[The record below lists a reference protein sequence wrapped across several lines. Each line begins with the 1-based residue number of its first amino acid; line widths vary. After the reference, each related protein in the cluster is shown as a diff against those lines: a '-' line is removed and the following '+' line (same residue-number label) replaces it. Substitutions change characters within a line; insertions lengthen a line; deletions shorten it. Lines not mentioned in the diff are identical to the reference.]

1 MMSVRAPGSAGY
13 EFGFLLEQS
22 LGHVTHAKN
31 LLTNVALDPEVRA
44 HWGLIDFEVTGVA
57 GRIPLY
63 RSNWTLRAGV
73 CAYREVARMNR
84 QARLDALFFHTQVPA
99 ILAQRWLRKI
109 PGIVSLDAT
118 PLQYDELGMF
128 YKHEQGPAW
137 LEAWKWRLNRD
148 CFKSARRLV
157 AWSEWTKRGLVQG
170 YGVPA
175 DKITVIP
182 PGVNVHE
189 WRRPTPRVPHAGPVK
204 ILFVGGDLERKG
216 GLVLLEAFRALRHLG
231 LELHL
236 VTKDRL
242 PPEPGIFIYN
252 NLEAN
257 SQPLKDLYHACDI
270 FALPTLGDT
279 FAMVLSEAGAS
290 GMAIISTNV
299 AAIPEFVRNGETGLT
314 VPAGDAAS
322 LTQALR
328 DLATNPAF
336 RILLGEHAMA
346 HASRHY
352 DAPTNANRLLG
363 LLKAEASAA
372 RADRLA
378 ASTERYA

>member
-1 MMSVRAPGSAGY
+1 VGY

-44 HWGLIDFEVTGVA
+44 HWGLIDFAVTGVA

-63 RSNWTLRAGV
+63 RSNWTVRAGV

-128 YKHEQGPAW
+128 YKHERGPAW

-148 CFKSARRLV
+148 CFTSARRLV

-175 DKITVIP
+175 DKVTVIP

-189 WRRPTPRVPHAGPVK
+189 WRRPMPRVAHAGPVK
-204 ILFVGGDLERKG
+204 VLFVGGDLERKG

-242 PPEPGIFIYN
+242 PPEPGVFVYN

-257 SQPLKDLYHACDI
+257 SQPLKDLYHTCDI
-270 FALPTLGDT
+270 FALPTFGDT

-314 VPAGDAAS
+314 VSAGDAAS

-336 RILLGEHAMA
+336 RMLLGERAMA

-352 DAPTNANRLLG
+352 DAPTNASRLLG
-363 LLKAEASAA
+363 LLKAEANAA

>member
-1 MMSVRAPGSAGY
+1 MAGY

-31 LLTNVALDPEVRA
+31 LLTNVALDPEVHA
-44 HWGLIDFEVTGVA
+44 HWGLIDFDATGIA
-57 GRIPLY
+57 GRIPVY
-63 RSNWTLRAGV
+63 RSNWTVRAGV
-73 CAYREVARMNR
+73 RAYREVARMNR
-84 QARLDALFFHTQVPA
+84 QTRLDALFLHTQVPA

-118 PLQYDELGMF
+118 PLQYDELGAF

-148 CFKSARRLV
+148 CFRSARRLV
-157 AWSEWTKRGLVQG
+157 AWAEWTKLGLVQA
-170 YGVPA
+170 YEVPA

-189 WRRPTPRVPHAGPVK
+189 WCRPMPRVPHADPVK
-204 ILFVGGDLERKG
+204 ILFVGSNLERKG

-242 PPEPGIFIYN
+242 APEPGVFIYN

-257 SQPLKDLYHACDI
+257 SQPLKDLYHTCDI
-270 FALPTLGDT
+270 FALPTFGDCLP
-279 FAMVLSEAGAS
+279 MVLSEAGAS

-299 AAIPEFVRNGETGLT
+299 AAIPEIVRNGETGLT
-314 VPAGDAAS
+314 VSAGDAVS

-328 DLATNPAF
+328 DLATNPSLRMA
-336 RILLGEHAMA
+336 LGERAMA
-346 HASRHY
+346 HVARHY
-352 DAPTNANRLLG
+352 DARTNASRLLG
-363 LLKAEASAA
+363 LLKAEANAA
-372 RADRLA
+372 RAERLA
-378 ASTERYA
+378 APTARYAW

>member
-1 MMSVRAPGSAGY
+1 MAGY

-22 LGHVTHAKN
+22 LGHVTHTKN
-31 LLTNVALDPEVRA
+31 LLTNVALDPEVNA
-44 HWGLIDFEVTGVA
+44 HWGLIDFEARGIA
-57 GRIPLY
+57 GKIPVY
-63 RSNWTLRAGV
+63 RSNWTVRAGV
-73 CAYREVARMNR
+73 RARRQVAGMNR
-84 QARLDALFFHTQVPA
+84 QTKLDALFFHTQVPA

-118 PLQYDELGMF
+118 PRQYDELGAF

-137 LEAWKWRLNRD
+137 LEAWKWRLNCD
-148 CFKSARRLV
+148 CFRSARRLV
-157 AWSEWTKRGLVQG
+157 AWAEWTKLGLVQG

-189 WRRPTPRVPHAGPVK
+189 WRRPAPRVPHADPAK

-216 GLVLLEAFRALRHLG
+216 GLVLLKAFRAIRHLG
-231 LELHL
+231 CELHL
-236 VTKDRL
+236 VTKERL
-242 PPEPGIFIYN
+242 APEPGVFVYN

-257 SQPLKDLYHACDI
+257 SQPLKDLYHTCDI
-270 FALPTLGDT
+270 FALPTFGDCLP
-279 FAMVLSEAGAS
+279 MVLSEAGAS

-299 AAIPEFVRNGETGLT
+299 AAIPEIVRNGETGLT
-314 VPAGDAAS
+314 VPVGDAVS

-336 RILLGEHAMA
+336 RMTLGETAMA
-346 HASRHY
+346 HITRHY
-352 DAPTNANRLLG
+352 DAPTNAGRLLG
-363 LLKAEASAA
+363 LLKAEANAA
-372 RADRLA
+372 RAERLVA
-378 ASTERYA
+378 LTSHYA